1 MQALKERQETPDT
14 PEALACIPSLQL
26 ADIPKQITTVPID
39 ESSIGATTVLT
50 HDLFTSNVLYTE
62 LALPLARVPAR
73 LLPLL
78 PLFCRALTEMGT
90 EKESFVQLTE
100 RIDRATGGLSVSPM
114 VSHKRGSAEPV
125 ALLMVR
131 CSRHVLA
138 PCLVNGCWCFRCP
151 CMCHRQ
157 ARDVYVALP
166 LRNRACRRRHL
177 QLDASLQVRTLA
189 SMLHTASHTF
199 MLAVQK
205 RKAHTLI
212 RTPP

>member
-90 EKESFVQLTE
+90 ERESFVQLTE

-131 CSRHVLA
+131 CSPLRAVLRSLRTRA
-138 PCLVNGCWCFRCP
+138 KICR
-151 CMCHRQ
+151 
-157 ARDVYVALP
+157 ARP
-166 LRNRACRRRHL
+166 LRNRDCCRPPL
-177 QLDASLQVRTLA
+177 AASPLECA
-189 SMLHTASHTF
+189 FGLHA
-199 MLAVQK
+199 
-205 RKAHTLI
+205 
-212 RTPP
+212 